1 MERLLA
7 QTTVRVRA
15 PAADRRSLPLL
26 QHHGAR
32 PRLWYVLVP
41 QTHSYS
47 EVKRMFLEKQLDLE
61 GDRMVTVTVVEAV
74 ASSSKYGRNDES
86 ANTVNLMFQ
95 FL

>member
-32 PRLWYVLVP
+32 PWYVLVP

-47 EVKRMFLEKQLDLE
+47 EVKKMFLEKQLDLE
-61 GDRMVTVTVVEAV
+61 GDRMVTALSSRQRLRRPNMGVTM
-74 ASSSKYGRNDES
+74 SLQTR
-86 ANTVNLMFQ
+86 
-95 FL
+95 

>member
-32 PRLWYVLVP
+32 PWYVLVP

-47 EVKRMFLEKQLDLE
+47 EVKKMFLEKQLDLE
-61 GDRMVTVTVVEAV
+61 GDRMVTVTVVEAA